1 MKIGDKIE
9 VEINGTRILAEVVTF
24 IEKEDKRFVIY
35 VVSDKEESKLYVSEI
50 LLKDGLEI
58 LEETH
63 DKEVIDYVLNLISH
77 KVKFASS
84 ASKENMKACYE
95 SSPKRDDIITK
106 SSFGNTKVTEK
117 NMEDAINIMKEWKEN
132 NK

>member
-9 VEINGTRILAEVVTF
+9 VEIDETKVLAEVVTF
-24 IEKEDKRFVIY
+24 IEKNDKRFVIY
-35 VVSDKEESKLYVSEI
+35 AVSDKEESKLYVSEI
-50 LLKDGLEI
+50 LLKDGLET

-77 KVKFASS
+77 KVKFATS
-84 ASKENMKACYE
+84 ANKENMKACYE

-117 NMEDAINIMKEWKEN
+117 NMEDAINIMKKMADYD
-132 NK
+132 K

>member
-9 VEINGTRILAEVVTF
+9 VEIDETKVLAEVVTF
-24 IEKEDKRFVIY
+24 IEKNDKRFVIY
-35 VVSDKEESKLYVSEI
+35 AVSDKEESKLYVSEV
-50 LLKDGLEI
+50 LLKDGLET

-77 KVKFASS
+77 KVKFATD
-84 ASKENMKACYE
+84 ASKENMKASYE

-117 NMEDAINIMKEWKEN
+117 NMEDAINIMKKMADYD
-132 NK
+132 K